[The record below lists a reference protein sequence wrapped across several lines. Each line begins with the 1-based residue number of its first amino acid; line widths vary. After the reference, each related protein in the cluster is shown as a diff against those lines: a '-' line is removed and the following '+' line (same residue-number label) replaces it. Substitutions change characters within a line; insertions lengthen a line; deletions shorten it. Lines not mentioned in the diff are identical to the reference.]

1 VGTRKQAGTGQQPDS
16 HAGTGPVVSDDALV
30 SDDADVSDDPV
41 ASNEK
46 ESLEREIVRTR
57 EQLGET
63 VERLAAKADVKAM
76 AARKATELSERVKD
90 TTGQLRGQ
98 VRDRRIP
105 LAVAAGVLLV
115 GYLVVRQ
122 WRAAARRHHGDH

>member
-1 VGTRKQAGTGQQPDS
+1 MGSQVRVGAAGRKGCGRGHQEASGTGQQPDS
-16 HAGTGPVVSDDALV
+16 HAGTGPV
-30 SDDADVSDDPV
+30 
-41 ASNEK
+41 ASNDK

-76 AARKATELSERVKD
+76 TATKARELSQRVKD

-98 VRDRRIP
+98 VRERRIP
-105 LAVAAGVLLV
+105 LAVAASVLVV

-122 WRAAARRHHGDH
+122 WRAAARRHHGEH